1 MSGTEISFSGST
13 LTAEGDDAS
22 VIRAEGNSGREAST
36 VTVTNSHLSAA
47 HGNLIDAIGTSLNL
61 TFSGNNQF
69 DAPDGHLL
77 HVAKDENTG
86 QVSTVNV
93 VLDNAPLLTGDME
106 AEDLNSTLNVTL
118 EKGSAWK
125 GRGHNVNNVTVD
137 GSSAWHLSADSDVT
151 QLAVSQGSYVNFVNR
166 HEQYNTLTVRND
178 LTGDGGTFRMHVSME
193 KQQGDQLRVDGH
205 IRGQHTLS
213 IDNNAAENTRGTE
226 VHTVAVAQ
234 HADGNFKL
242 EHLVE
247 EGGYLYDLR
256 KKSSGAAT
264 RAAGGE
270 SWELYGTQK
279 VTSAANAVVD
289 FISSAYLM
297 QYAESQTLLQRMG
310 DLHYGTQDNRLWG
323 RGFVGRFDHFSSG
336 KLDGFSMNY
345 HGFQLGGDRKLE
357 QTHGNLF
364 LGVFASLGNST
375 QQQRPG
381 DGNLTSRSLGL
392 YASYLDNSQ
401 FYLDSWLKA
410 GSMNNEF
417 NVFDTAGRKVHGKG
431 DSNNISASVEAG
443 QRFYFNDTHHQGGY
457 LEPQLQYTLAY
468 QGSSTVNASSGLH
481 IKTDSMTSSLGRASL
496 LVGYQF
502 DTVGLYVKSGYL
514 REFSGT
520 LSYYLNDSQEQQHYK
535 GGWWNNGIGVTA
547 TIAGQHTF
555 YVDLDSS
562 TGGEFNQRQANM
574 GYRFSF

>member
-1 MSGTEISFSGST
+1 MIDNFGTLHLDNSRIDTSADGSIGIWADKSKDIAIKNGTAIVTHGNVAYGVWLTNPTGGSFIMDNSSILTGGLRADGILADSGSIVRGINAQITTTGNNSHAINTQGTASFANSTLITKGSSSYVVNLGSRGEISFRDSI
-13 LTAEGDDAS
+13 LTAEGENAS
-22 VIRAEGNSGREAST
+22 VIHATGYSTATASKI
-36 VTVTNSHLSAA
+36 TVTNSHLSAA
-47 HGNLIDAIGTSLNL
+47 HGNLIDAMGTRLNL

-69 DAPDGHLL
+69 DVPNGHLL
-77 HVAKDENTG
+77 HVAKDDTG

-106 AEDLNSTLNVTL
+106 AEDLDSTLNVL
-118 EKGSAWK
+118 LKKGSAWK
-125 GRGHNVNNVTVD
+125 GSGHNVNNVTVD

-178 LTGDGGTFRMHVSME
+178 ITGDGGTFRMHVSME
-193 KQQGDQLRVDGH
+193 KQQGDQLRVGGH
-205 IRGQHTLS
+205 IHGQHTLS
-213 IDNNAAENTRGTE
+213 VDNNAAENTHGAE

-247 EGGYLYDLR
+247 DGGYLYDLR
-256 KKSSGAAT
+256 KKSSGADT

-279 VTSAANAVVD
+279 VTSAANAAVN

-297 QYAESQTLLQRMG
+297 QYAENQTLLQRMG

-345 HGFQLGGDRKLE
+345 HGFQLGGDHKLE

-381 DGNLTSRSLGL
+381 DG
-392 YASYLDNSQ
+392 
-401 FYLDSWLKA
+401 
-410 GSMNNEF
+410 
-417 NVFDTAGRKVHGKG
+417 
-431 DSNNISASVEAG
+431 
-443 QRFYFNDTHHQGGY
+443 
-457 LEPQLQYTLAY
+457 
-468 QGSSTVNASSGLH
+468 
-481 IKTDSMTSSLGRASL
+481 
-496 LVGYQF
+496 
-502 DTVGLYVKSGYL
+502 
-514 REFSGT
+514 
-520 LSYYLNDSQEQQHYK
+520 
-535 GGWWNNGIGVTA
+535 
-547 TIAGQHTF
+547 
-555 YVDLDSS
+555 
-562 TGGEFNQRQANM
+562 
-574 GYRFSF
+574 